1 MDNNNKFP
9 NQTRDPITAVYEDK
23 EMYFGENDTQ
33 PEPYFAEDRENV
45 DFDNFTGFAKS
56 VKKLYNLFW
65 NFQNNVNP
73 FFGDIVWL
81 NVYRSRKENKSKRK
95 R

>member
-1 MDNNNKFP
+1 MINDSGKITNDISFYRSLDNNNKFP

-56 VKKLYNLFW
+56 VKKTL
-65 NFQNNVNP
+65 
-73 FFGDIVWL
+73 
-81 NVYRSRKENKSKRK
+81 
-95 R
+95 

>member
-33 PEPYFAEDRENV
+33 PEPYFAEDRENF

-56 VKKLYNLFW
+56 VKKLYNLF
-65 NFQNNVNP
+65 
-73 FFGDIVWL
+73 
-81 NVYRSRKENKSKRK
+81 
-95 R
+95 